1 MEIYEEFKLSR
12 ITKDY
17 VLQKLENNGVCLGPL
32 DQILDDLLC
41 FYKNN
46 PEKLLRKYHIL
57 QDEDNITPGVETLT
71 DLDIYYSGT
80 DGIPIVKETLTT
92 KEVFQDIKTKTSKY
106 YTYKNNKLCEIDIND
121 LQSNKNY
128 NALYRFSEPKTKKF
142 WDISNLEK
150 YDIVALYI
158 KSNYEPYTMLDNAI
172 VSLCTDTYILGL
184 YPVDIIKLNV
194 SDENYIKL
202 LNMAKNDKTFWI
214 KHEELLKHD

>member
-17 VLQKLENNGVCLGPL
+17 VLQKLENNGVCLGPF

-41 FYKNN
+41 FYENN
-46 PEKLLRKYHIL
+46 AEKLLRRYHIL
-57 QDEDNITPGVETLT
+57 KDEDTIIYGAEEFDV
-71 DLDIYYSGT
+71 YYSET
-80 DGIPIVKETLTT
+80 DGIPIVKETMT
-92 KEVFQDIKTKTSKY
+92 KADDIKTETYKY
-106 YTYKNNKLCEIDIND
+106 YTYKNNMLCEIDIKD

-128 NALYRFSEPKTKKF
+128 NALYRDANSNEKKLF
-142 WDISNLEK
+142 DISNLSK
-150 YDIVALYI
+150 LDIVALYI

-172 VSLCTDTYILGL
+172 VSLCTDTYILRL

-214 KHEELLKHD
+214 KYEELLKHD